1 MDWVRTV
8 GLGPRVGSGY
18 GKTRP
23 KPLPFLTD
31 AKEEE
36 DTLSMRELVQEID
49 SHVELINL
57 EIISNPNFMQ
67 GSIQP

>member
-8 GLGPRVGSGY
+8 GLGPRVGSEY
-18 GKTRP
+18 GKTWP

>member
-8 GLGPRVGSGY
+8 GLGPWVGSGY
-18 GKTRP
+18 GKIRP
-23 KPLPFLTD
+23 KLLPFLTN

-36 DTLSMRELVQEID
+36 DTLSMSELVQEID

-57 EIISNPNFMQ
+57 EIISNPNVMQ

>member
-1 MDWVRTV
+1 MDWVRTM

-23 KPLPFLTD
+23 KSLPFLTD